1 MSSEC
6 GEYSEDKTEF
16 LLRHTN
22 THLLLSEH
30 CTPKGT
36 SYPFIWTLST
46 PASLC
51 VKMRAGIQKTCTDG
65 ASSLLASPSPLPP
78 TPLKAARGSGTEAA
92 GFFLFPTRSRSLS
105 FSLLLLPLLFLA
117 RQVPGDRL
125 CCSSRELIWLY
136 HGCALVDGKGRS
148 GALSAK
154 SITLKG
160 KDADSWVTFNLI
172 KTGSKCG

>member
-6 GEYSEDKTEF
+6 GEFSEDKTEF
-16 LLRHTN
+16 LHRHTN

-78 TPLKAARGSGTEAA
+78 LPTHSFKSSTGLRRRGSWV
-92 GFFLFPTRSRSLS
+92 FPLS
-105 FSLLLLPLLFLA
+105 HPLTLPLFFSPPPPPPVLGKAGARRQAVLFLQ
-117 RQVPGDRL
+117 RIDLTLPRL
-125 CCSSRELIWLY
+125 CF
-136 HGCALVDGKGRS
+136 
-148 GALSAK
+148 
-154 SITLKG
+154 
-160 KDADSWVTFNLI
+160 SWQKRPLRCTF
-172 KTGSKCG
+172 C